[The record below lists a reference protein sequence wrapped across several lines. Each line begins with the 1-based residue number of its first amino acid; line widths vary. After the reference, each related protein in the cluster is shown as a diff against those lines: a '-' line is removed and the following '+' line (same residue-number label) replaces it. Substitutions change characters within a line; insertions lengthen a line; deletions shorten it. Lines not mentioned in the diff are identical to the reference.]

1 MSGRAIAG
9 GLELNCTFAEGS
21 QAQSC
26 ILTVC
31 RLGNGIEEYCRSVT
45 INRES
50 PQQGGQLT
58 GLQPGLYTLRNVTE
72 VESDGSMTIHGRT
85 AVLQLNITEPPPT
98 TSPTGSVP
106 GGLHSLLRIML

>member
-9 GLELNCTFAEGS
+9 GLELSCTFAEGS

-31 RLGNGIEEYCRSVT
+31 RMENSMEDCCRNLT

-50 PQQGGQLT
+50 PQQSGQVT
-58 GLQPGLYTLRNVTE
+58 GLQPGLYTLRNVIE
-72 VESDGSMTIHGRT
+72 VESDGSKTIHERT
-85 AVLQLNITEPPPT
+85 NVLLQLNITESLPT
-98 TSPTGSVP
+98 TAPIGIMSGD
-106 GGLHSLLRIML
+106 LH

>member
-31 RLGNGIEEYCRSVT
+31 RLVQENGMEEFCRNVT
-45 INRES
+45 INRRVL
-50 PQQGGQLT
+50 GKV
-58 GLQPGLYTLRNVTE
+58 GLQPGFYVVRNVIE
-72 VESDGSMTIHGRT
+72 VESDGSMTIHGRID
-85 AVLQLNITEPPPT
+85 VLLQLNIAEPPPT
-98 TSPTGSVP
+98 TSPTGSMS